1 MALALRPCS
10 APCALSALFLALVG
24 WLGSH
29 PGPPPAHCP
38 LDRQYDFIVV
48 GAGSAGC
55 VVASRLS
62 EVAHWKVLVLEA
74 GGEAAAWA
82 QVPGFAGAAA
92 AAHLSAHWGFCV
104 EPGPFACA
112 GGCAWLAGKGLG
124 GTGALDAMQ
133 VVRGNSK
140 NFDDWEKLVG
150 EEWSYENLL
159 HYFKKS
165 ENNLDEEAGDWRFHA
180 TGGPQTVQRLPHRD
194 ANVQVLQAAFE
205 EIGFRAVDLN
215 GYNSEGVMISQAF
228 AYEGRRITSY
238 DSYLRKP
245 REERSNLHVHTH
257 AHVTRVLI
265 DPTYKQAKG
274 VQFINRQG
282 RLVTI
287 FSQREV
293 ILCAGAINTPKIL
306 FLSGIG
312 PGDVLGPLSIP
323 QIADLPVGRNL
334 HDHVSQDGLIIQ
346 FTKTA
351 QLPNETLRISH
362 LSEYLLRQR
371 GPLAATG
378 PQQLVALWYSRYAD
392 GAADVMF
399 TFRPMPCLGDVLPYY
414 NEVIVDTLLLNPKS
428 RGMISI
434 NSTDPTAA
442 PVIKAGYLEAPE
454 DRATLMEAMQLAQR
468 RLAGA
473 GPLRDAGARLQQT
486 PLEGCERFLWGSA
499 EYWSCAAA
507 QHTAPGH
514 AAAGTCRMGRAGDPR
529 AVVDARLRVQGIRG
543 LRVADASVLPHPVA
557 GRLRALCLAV
567 GERAADLLKTEH
579 LPAGATHA
587 QPVCSCAA
595 P

>member
-1 MALALRPCS
+1 MLTS
-10 APCALSALFLALVG
+10 NVKT
-24 WLGSH
+24 
-29 PGPPPAHCP
+29 
-38 LDRQYDFIVV
+38 V
-48 GAGSAGC
+48 
-55 VVASRLS
+55 
-62 EVAHWKVLVLEA
+62 
-74 GGEAAAWA
+74 
-82 QVPGFAGAAA
+82 
-92 AAHLSAHWGFCV
+92 
-104 EPGPFACA
+104 
-112 GGCAWLAGKGLG
+112 
-124 GTGALDAMQ
+124 Q

-238 DSYLRKP
+238 DAYLRKP

-257 AHVTRVLI
+257 AHVTRVLV

-351 QLPNETLRISH
+351 QLPNETMRISH

-378 PQQLVALWYSRYAD
+378 PQQLVTLWYSRYAD

-414 NEVIVDTLLLNPKS
+414 NE
-428 RGMISI
+428 
-434 NSTDPTAA
+434 
-442 PVIKAGYLEAPE
+442 AGYLEAPE

-529 AVVDARLRVQGIRG
+529 AVVDARLRVQGTRG

-587 QPVCSCAA
+587 QPVCSF
-595 P
+595 